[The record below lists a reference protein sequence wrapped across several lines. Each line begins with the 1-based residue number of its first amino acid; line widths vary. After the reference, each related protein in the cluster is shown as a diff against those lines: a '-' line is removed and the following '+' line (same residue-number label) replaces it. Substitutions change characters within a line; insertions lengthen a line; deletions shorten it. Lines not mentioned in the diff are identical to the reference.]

1 MRLLYVNKRLTCLY
15 RALRFTIDHRPS
27 TIDHPPSTIHH
38 PPSTIDHRP
47 STIDY
52 DGRSALLEV
61 ATMGSTCG
69 RTATSVSS
77 R

>member
-1 MRLLYVNKRLTCLY
+1 MRLLVSEQ
-15 RALRFTIDHRPS
+15 ALDMPVLSVTLH
-27 TIDHPPSTIHH
+27 
-38 PPSTIDHRP
+38 HRP

-61 ATMGSTCG
+61 ATMGNTCW
-69 RTATSVSS
+69 RTVASVSS

>member
-1 MRLLYVNKRLTCLY
+1 MRLLLLYVSKRLTCLY
-15 RALRFTIDHRPS
+15 RALRFT
-27 TIDHPPSTIHH
+27 T
-38 PPSTIDHRP
+38 DHRP

-61 ATMGSTCG
+61 AAMGSTCG
-69 RTATSVSS
+69 RTVASVSS

>member
-1 MRLLYVNKRLTCLY
+1 MRLLLLYVSKRLTCLY

-27 TIDHPPSTIHH
+27 TIDH
-38 PPSTIDHRP
+38 RP

-61 ATMGSTCG
+61 AAMGSTCG
-69 RTATSVSS
+69 RTVASVSS